1 MSLEEIVEKIIE
13 KTGLSR
19 KDIQDKIKAKVEELD
34 FFVTERGAAHIVANE
49 LGVEIE
55 KRVVQPAVSSS
66 GSISIKDLHSMEPQP
81 SVNIIGRV
89 VRIYSPRSFKSKDRS
104 GSLQRLI
111 IADKTSTIA
120 VVLWGRTELINQNAL
135 KRGDVLRI
143 IKGYTKDAW
152 KQSGK
157 ELHVGTNTK
166 LQVNPE
172 GFPPNDF
179 PAPTTVNLSEITE
192 VSEDIDV
199 KGVVKSIS
207 KISTFEKSS
216 GEEGRVGSLRLI
228 DKEGQTRITFWDDM
242 TAQLEKLSPGDEL
255 LIEGVQTRPNRDGEI
270 ELQTSQRTHIT
281 MLGKKSIPQE
291 PVNFVQLSEITESSS
306 NITVEARIGGFGS
319 TTSFEKSDGSQ
330 GYVSRLLIYDE
341 TGTIQL
347 VLWDDYASMMQ
358 NLKKGQGVRI
368 DNGYAKKNMYDNLE
382 LHIGRNGD
390 FTTSATVKVPKDL
403 PITEVSKVDPKAG
416 SVCIEGVTI
425 EDATIREVT
434 VSSGEK
440 RTVANVRLQDMSGWI
455 RLVGWQDDAQKIGS
469 LKGQTYVKVEFGN
482 PRTRKAGDG
491 DQDIVELFIGRYT
504 TITPEKAIPDKFKN
518 LPTQFVST
526 PRKYPRKDLNAVVA
540 DEFVEIRA
548 KVLRIFDSRPPYY
561 HSCPECR
568 RRVTLEGEKT
578 ICSVHGEVKAEP
590 YILLA
595 FVIDDGYA
603 NMRASMIGRPAESAL
618 NNMTGKELS
627 DMGDE
632 EAYEKIREI
641 LMEKELLFSGKI
653 VERPPFNEDQET
665 SLEMRVYQISSA
677 DAKAEADR
685 LMDLLK
691 ERE

>member
-55 KRVVQPAVSSS
+55 KRVVQPTVSPS
-66 GSISIKDLHSMEPQP
+66 GSITIKDLHSMEPQP

-89 VRIYSPRSFKSKDRS
+89 IRIYSPRDFKSKDRS

-111 IADKTSTIA
+111 IADKTSTIP

-172 GFPPNDF
+172 GFSPNDF
-179 PAPTTVNLSEITE
+179 PAPITVNLSAITE

-216 GEEGRVGSLRLI
+216 GEEGRVGSLRLV

-255 LIEGVQTRPNRDGEI
+255 LIEGVQTRPNRDGVI
-270 ELQTSQRTHIT
+270 ELQTSRRTHIT

-291 PVNFVQLSEITESSS
+291 PVNFVKISEITENSS
-306 NITVEARIGGFGS
+306 NITVDARVGGIGG
-319 TTSFEKSDGSQ
+319 TTTFEKSDGSQ
-330 GYVSRLLIYDE
+330 GSVGRLLIYDE

-347 VLWDDYASMMQ
+347 VLWDDHASMMQ
-358 NLKKGQGVRI
+358 NLRKDQGVRI
-368 DNGYAKKNMYDNLE
+368 DNGYAKKGIYDNLE
-382 LHIGRNGD
+382 LQIGRNGD
-390 FTTSATVKVPKDL
+390 FTTSAATKVPKE
-403 PITEVSKVDPKAG
+403 PSITEIANIDSSTD
-416 SVCIEGVTI
+416 SVCIEGVTL
-425 EDATIREVT
+425 EDATLREVT
-434 VSSGEK
+434 ISSGEK
-440 RTVANVRLQDMSGWI
+440 RTVANVRIQDKSRWI
-455 RLVGWQDDAQKIGS
+455 RLVGWQDDAQKISS
-469 LKGQTYVKVEFGN
+469 LKGQTYVKVEFAN
-482 PRTRKAGDG
+482 PRTRKTADG

-504 TITPEKAIPDKFKN
+504 AVTPEKEIPENFKD
-518 LPTQFVST
+518 LPTQFVPST
-526 PRKYPRKDLNAVVA
+526 RKYSRKDLNAVVA
-540 DEFVEIRA
+540 DEFVEVRA

-568 RRVTLEGEKT
+568 RRVTSEGEKT
-578 ICSVHGEVKAEP
+578 MCPVHGEVKAEP
-590 YILLA
+590 YLLVA

-603 NMRASMIGRPAESAL
+603 NMRASMIGRAAESAL
-618 NNMTGKELS
+618 NNMTGKEFAE
-627 DMGDE
+627 MGDE

-653 VERPPFNEDQET
+653 IERPPFNEDQET
-665 SLEMRVYQISSA
+665 SLEIRVSQISSA

-685 LMDLLK
+685 LIDLLK

>member
-55 KRVVQPAVSSS
+55 KRVVQPTVSSS
-66 GSISIKDLHSMEPQP
+66 GSINIKDLHSMDPQP

-89 VRIYSPRSFKSKDRS
+89 IRIYSARSFKSKDRS

-111 IADKTSTIA
+111 IADKTGTIP
-120 VVLWGRTELINQNAL
+120 VVLWGRTELIKQAAL

-143 IKGYTKDAW
+143 IKGYTKEAW

-157 ELHVGTNTK
+157 ELHIGNNTK

-172 GFPPNDF
+172 GSPPNDF
-179 PAPTTVNLSEITE
+179 PAPTTINLSEITE

-216 GEEGRVGSLRLI
+216 GEEGRVGSLRFV
-228 DKEGQTRITFWDDM
+228 DKGEQTRVTFWDDM
-242 TAQLEKLSPGDEL
+242 TIQLEKLSPGDEL
-255 LIEGVQTRPNRDGEI
+255 LIEGVQTRSNRDGEI
-270 ELQTSQRTHIT
+270 ELQTSRRTHIT
-281 MLGKKSIPQE
+281 KLGKKSIPQE
-291 PVNFVQLSEITESSS
+291 PVKFVKISELTESSS
-306 NITVEARIGGFGS
+306 NITVDARIGSIGS
-319 TTSFEKSDGSQ
+319 TTTFEKSDGSQ
-330 GYVSRLLIYDE
+330 GSVGRLLIYDE

-347 VLWDDYASMMQ
+347 VLWDDHASMIQ
-358 NLKKGQGVRI
+358 NLRKGQGVRI
-368 DNGYAKKNMYDNLE
+368 DNGYAKKGLYDNLE
-382 LHIGRNGD
+382 LQIGRNGD
-390 FTTSATVKVPKDL
+390 FTTSAAVKVPEEL
-403 PITEVSKVDPKAG
+403 PITEISKVDPSTD

-425 EDATIREVT
+425 EDATLREVT

-440 RTVANVRLQDMSGWI
+440 RTVANVRIRDISGWI
-455 RLVGWQDDAQKIGS
+455 RLVGWQDDAQKIAS
-469 LKGQTYVKVEFGN
+469 LKGQTYVKVDFGN

-504 TITPEKAIPDKFKN
+504 TVTPEKSIPERFKN
-518 LPTQFVST
+518 LPTQFVPT
-526 PRKYPRKDLNAVVA
+526 PRKYTRKDLNAVVA

-561 HSCPECR
+561 YSCPECR

-603 NMRASMIGRPAESAL
+603 NTRASMIGKAAESAL
-618 NNMTGKELS
+618 NNMTGQELV

-653 VERPPFNEDQET
+653 VERPPFNEDQEV
-665 SLEMRVYQISSA
+665 SLEMRVYQISPA
-677 DAKAEADR
+677 DSKAEAER
-685 LMDLLK
+685 LMKILK